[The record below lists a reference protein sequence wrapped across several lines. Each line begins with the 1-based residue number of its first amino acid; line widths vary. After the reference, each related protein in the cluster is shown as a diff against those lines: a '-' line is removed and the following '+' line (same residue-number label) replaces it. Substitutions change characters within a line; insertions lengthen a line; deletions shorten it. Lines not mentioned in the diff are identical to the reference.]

1 MLGAKALQGSEI
13 VAVAEFGEQILQDLP
28 IAIAGVASVGAFEMI
43 LQILLYAVV
52 VEQRV
57 VDIDQ
62 EDDRIKPCH
71 SELRQ
76 PSVVFAV
83 R

>member
-1 MLGAKALQGSEI
+1 
-13 VAVAEFGEQILQDLP
+13 
-28 IAIAGVASVGAFEMI
+28 MI

-52 VEQRV
+52 VEQRI

-62 EDDRIKPCH
+62 EDNRMKPCH

-76 PSVVFAV
+76 PSVRVFAV
-83 R
+83 RITRSPGQ

>member
-1 MLGAKALQGSEI
+1 MFDAVALEGSDI
-13 VAVAEFGEQILQDLP
+13 VAIAEFREQIVQDSP
-28 IAIAGVASVGAFEMI
+28 IAIAGGASIGPLEMV
-43 LQILLYAVV
+43 LQVLLDSVV
-52 VEQRV
+52 VEQRI

-76 PSVVFAV
+76 PLWCLPS